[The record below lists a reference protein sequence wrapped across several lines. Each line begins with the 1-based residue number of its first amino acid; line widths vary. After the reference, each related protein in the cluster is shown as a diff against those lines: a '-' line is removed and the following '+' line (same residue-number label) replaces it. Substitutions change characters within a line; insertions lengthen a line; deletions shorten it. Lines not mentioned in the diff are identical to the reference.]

1 MTFIVCTSYS
11 DCILTFIIASFV
23 LYNFRVIVLCAYCI
37 VNLGFCTDVFIHC
50 TEMFVLFHS
59 LSRCSPLEIKTLKW
73 SISRSVHLYQ
83 ERGIRGQL
91 QYVFQGFGGKIM
103 HFQSGYAHKHVGSL
117 AESLVIE

>member
-1 MTFIVCTSYS
+1 MGFCKWLPILKCFWFIV
-11 DCILTFIIASFV
+11 LNV
-23 LYNFRVIVLCAYCI
+23 LYCDFTVYHIVHL
-37 VNLGFCTDVFIHC
+37 
-50 TEMFVLFHS
+50 
-59 LSRCSPLEIKTLKW
+59 LEIKTLKW